1 MMTVMTKDWKKN
13 KPTYLDL
20 NKRPTELVSKTENI
34 EERERDQN
42 ERRKI
47 HRLNERENEED
58 KERMEMTQ

>member
-34 EERERDQN
+34 EERERS
-42 ERRKI
+42 ERKTK
-47 HRLNERENEED
+47 NP
-58 KERMEMTQ
+58 